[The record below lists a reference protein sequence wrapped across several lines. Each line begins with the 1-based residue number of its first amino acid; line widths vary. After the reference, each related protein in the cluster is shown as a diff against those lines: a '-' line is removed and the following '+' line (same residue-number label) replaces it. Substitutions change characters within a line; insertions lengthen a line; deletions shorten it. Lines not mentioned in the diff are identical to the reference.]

1 MQKLNFKWKLISMP
15 LIMVLCFGLIF
26 MLSGFSES
34 AYAETAETKIEETAV
49 DSSNF
54 ETVVNCLWNELC

>member
-54 ETVVNCLWNELC
+54 ETVC